1 MFDIITF
8 ILGVLAG
15 AGGIVLAVKGSITLK
30 GWGTEYDER
39 DRRINV
45 DRTYNV
51 RIPALVATAA
61 GGLLILISTYYGQ
74 DPGEAIVV
82 KSFAGSVQNVDTTQ
96 GASFTAPWNSRI
108 SFDVR
113 NQKIEMF
120 TNRDKDGN
128 VESEGDDGA
137 EIQAPTKEGTNVGVS
152 ITIRFSVRPDC
163 VRDLYTEF
171 KSNDNFKDRALKP
184 DLRDVVRVE
193 TAKYSVFAIKQ
204 RRADV
209 STGIFEALTE
219 QWEDDLCI
227 AIDDV
232 NLGNLQLD
240 RDTEAKL
247 VEINAHQADVE
258 SARSDLQAAEV
269 RAETVKVNAQATA
282 DADQITRCGATTR
295 TEVQDVAGEET
306 EVEVVVPVPIDRCQN
321 RLNEQV
327 LVNNYI
333 EALQKMAE
341 DGNLVVVDSN
351 INSILNLPA
360 AAGGG

>member
-15 AGGIVLAVKGSITLK
+15 VGGIVLAVKGSITLK
-30 GWGTEYDER
+30 GWGTEYDHNGNR
-39 DRRINV
+39 V
-45 DRTYNV
+45 DVDETYRV
-51 RIPALVATAA
+51 RIPALIATLA
-61 GGLLILISTYYGQ
+61 GGLLILISMVYTQ
-74 DPGEAIVV
+74 DTGEAVVV
-82 KSFAGSVQNVDTTQ
+82 KSFGGGVADTDSTAGI
-96 GASFTAPWNSRI
+96 GFTAPWNSRI
-108 SFDVR
+108 GFDVR

-120 TNRDKDGN
+120 TNRDKDGD

-152 ITIRFSVRPDC
+152 VTIRFSVRPDC

-193 TAKYSVFAIKQ
+193 TAKYSVFSIKQ

-209 STGIFEALTE
+209 SAGIIDELAK
-219 QWEDDLCI
+219 QWEDDLCVT
-227 AIDDV
+227 IDDV

-240 RDTEAKL
+240 SDTEAKL

-295 TEVQDVAGEET
+295 TEVQEVAGEET
-306 EVEVVVPVPIDRCQN
+306 EVEVVVPVAIDKCQN

-333 EALQKMAE
+333 DALRDMAE

-351 INSILNLPA
+351 INSIMNLPA